1 MYPITDAVKALFDA
15 EHRQVL
21 RITGIAPMK
30 EKTISIYSG
39 NTKIFESGAG
49 QSIAVYSGDTEIY
62 NNSDSTEIDV
72 YSGDKLIY
80 YYDKDG
86 LYSLTITDADVLF
99 DGFSIDRYCC
109 NGEKLEVGTAIAGQM
124 TLKLNNTDGRFDNV
138 IFEGMEMFVEIGI
151 ADWTQSEPTITYIP
165 CGYYTPDM
173 QPRRLNHIDLT
184 CLDRMTRFDVVVEPT
199 DLTLPAT
206 VAGLVG
212 QMNALCGVT
221 LAESIDTLPN
231 ADVVITEL
239 PTVTGD
245 MTYRNLLQWCAGIMA
260 TNAWFDWNGLLR
272 FTWYGT
278 ETDYETTTGN
288 RFDSDYYEEDLTI
301 TGAVYTNSSG
311 VEIVEGTDDYAID
324 LTGNALAGP
333 LIATVLPGVNTAVNG
348 LSYRPLTAAVVNAPY
363 LWPMDAIDFTDKDGN
378 TYSSVLTNVAFG
390 LNGTTA
396 LESKGLTYA
405 INKRTQPKGVTKE
418 QAQLLNEVAKSVEDD
433 IDASLTQEDIFNRLT
448 DNGAAQGLFL
458 TQDGQLFINA
468 SYLNSGEIN
477 AAIVR
482 IINLTADDIS
492 SGIIHSADYRT
503 EVVPMIYPS
512 STLYPSDTTYPSNG
526 EYVTSGFAIDFNAGQ
541 ILGGFYSKQI
551 AELWDAVHELQG
563 QNTVQLARPTE
574 MTSAFDA
581 GAEASTEAELE
592 TVPETKLET
601 EDE

>member
-1 MYPITDAVKALFDA
+1 MYPISSAVKALFDA
-15 EHRQVL
+15 EQRQVL
-21 RITGIAPMK
+21 RITGMAPMRA
-30 EKTISIYSG
+30 KTLSIYSG
-39 NTKIFESGAG
+39 DTKIFESGAG
-49 QSIAVYSGDTEIY
+49 QSIAVYSGDTDIY

-72 YSGDKLIY
+72 YSGNELIY

-184 CLDRMTRFDVVVEPT
+184 CLDRMTKFDAVVEPT

-212 QMNALCGVT
+212 QMNTLCGVT
-221 LAESIDTLPN
+221 LAESIDTLSN

-239 PTVTGD
+239 PSVTGD

-272 FTWYGT
+272 FTWYGA
-278 ETDYETTTGN
+278 ETGYETTTAN

-301 TGAVYTNSSG
+301 TGAVYTNDSG

-333 LIATVLPGVNTAVNG
+333 LIATVLPEVNTAVNG
-348 LSYRPLTAAVVNAPY
+348 FSYRPLTAAVVNAPY

-405 INKRTQPKGVTKE
+405 INQRAQPKGVTKE
-418 QAQLLNEVAKSVEDD
+418 QAQLITESMEQVETD
-433 IDASLTQEDIFNRLT
+433 IDESLTQEDIFNRLT
-448 DNGAAQGLFL
+448 DNGAAQGLL
-458 TQDGQLFINA
+458 LYNGQLYINA
-468 SYLNSGEIN
+468 SYMNVGELN
-477 AAIVR
+477 AALVKIT
-482 IINLTADDIS
+482 NLTADDIS

-503 EVVPMIYPS
+503 VQVPMIYPA
-512 STLYPSDTTYPSNG
+512 STLYPSSTTYPSNG
-526 EYVTSGFAIDFNAGQ
+526 EYVTSGFAIDFQTGQ
-541 ILGGFYSKQI
+541 IYGGFYSAQI
-551 AELWDAVHELQG
+551 AAL
-563 QNTVQLARPTE
+563 QLAVSDLQSTINAMQSALVYPKALPT
-574 MTSAFDA
+574 SVASFAFEPM
-581 GAEASTEAELE
+581 GARLSKLNI
-592 TVPETKLET
+592 PE